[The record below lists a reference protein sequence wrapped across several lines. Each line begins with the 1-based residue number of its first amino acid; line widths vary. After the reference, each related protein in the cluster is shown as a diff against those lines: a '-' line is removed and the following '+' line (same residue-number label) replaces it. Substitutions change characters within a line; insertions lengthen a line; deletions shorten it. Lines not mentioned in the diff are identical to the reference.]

1 MEDKSVFNEEKINNR
16 IDELVAMEKGFNIAR
31 ESDYETFMDWHR
43 AQRKKEYEI
52 ISFKHKGLSYTKW
65 HDEFYHRTDGKYYNT
80 SLNHVPQNAEILS
93 VKRIYDGEV
102 FSVGEKVYLKASD
115 GKGVFY
121 IRKFTIKDGQC
132 FASSGINIMQL
143 EKVKEVL
150 FTTEDGVGIH
160 EGDTYYTLEPDNNWY
175 LYYSGAAG
183 DGSGKRT
190 IAKYFS
196 TKEAAEDWLNWNK
209 PKYSK
214 KEMEACYE
222 HALTQGLHGCS
233 FKSYMNWIENF

>member
-1 MEDKSVFNEEKINNR
+1 M
-16 IDELVAMEKGFNIAR
+16 
-31 ESDYETFMDWHR
+31 
-43 AQRKKEYEI
+43 
-52 ISFKHKGLSYTKW
+52 
-65 HDEFYHRTDGKYYNT
+65 

-102 FSVGEKVYLKASD
+102 FSVGEKVYLKESD

-121 IRKFTIKDGQC
+121 INEFTIKDVQC

-150 FTTEDGVGIH
+150 FTTD
-160 EGDTYYTLEPDNNWY
+160 DNFIVYEN
-175 LYYSGAAG
+175 
-183 DGSGKRT
+183 DGSATSIVYDDFSFNYTCRAEQVLEEIKNWGRASLKL
-190 IAKYFS
+190 FS
-196 TKEAAEDWLNWNK
+196 TKEAAEHWVNWNK

-222 HALTQGLHGCS
+222 HALTQGVHGCS
-233 FKSYMNWIENF
+233 FKSYMNWMENYFNKPKL